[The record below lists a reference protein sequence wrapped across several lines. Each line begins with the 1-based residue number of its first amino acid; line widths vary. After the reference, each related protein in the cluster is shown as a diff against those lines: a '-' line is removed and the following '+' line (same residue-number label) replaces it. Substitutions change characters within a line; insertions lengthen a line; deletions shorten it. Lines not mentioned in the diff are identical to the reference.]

1 MALDL
6 LRSITSFH
14 VSVSFECPVRFSVF
28 FSMTF
33 SQVPRHPDEGIQIRI
48 GINSGENDQYHAVRP
63 DFSIFSS
70 SHRKLCCW
78 DRGTE
83 DAKVRVLGNLFMI
96 WTNSFLSQSRILN
109 SSFEGIV
116 YSETP

>member
-6 LRSITSFH
+6 LRGITSFH
-14 VSVSFECPVRFSVF
+14 VSLSFERLVTASVLVF
-28 FSMTF
+28 FTF
-33 SQVPRHPDEGIQIRI
+33 FQVPRHPDEGIQIRI
-48 GINSGENDQYHAVRP
+48 GINSGEKDQNHAVGTH
-63 DFSIFSS
+63 FLIFSS

-78 DRGTE
+78 NCGTE
-83 DAKVRVLGNLFMI
+83 DAEVRVLGNLFMI